1 MYIII
6 MDEDKQLIPTI
17 RQAIYR
23 GENMIDD
30 VKFLLPLT
38 YKKFDLSEF
47 TVKLQYIQNKKI
59 VYEETLTL
67 DNPPLRTDRLSFSLQ
82 LNSIFTQK
90 EGEMEVQLR
99 ATKIDIDAAIQYI
112 LKTSTC
118 YIDILP
124 SYCYETGD
132 EPETEIS
139 SKLEEIG
146 SKLEVMDSVLATKA
160 DNISLDSESGEIIL
174 SSSGTK
180 IGNAISAKNL
190 GDTIVEHAT
199 DGLVNVLI

>member
-6 MDEDKQLIPTI
+6 MDEDKQLTPTI
-17 RQAIYR
+17 KQAIYR
-23 GENMIDD
+23 GENMMDD

-47 TVKLQYIQNKKI
+47 TVKLQYIQNQKI

-82 LNSIFTQK
+82 LNSVFTQK
-90 EGEMEVQLR
+90 EGELEVQLR
-99 ATKIDIDAAIQYI
+99 ATKVDTDAAIQYI

-124 SYCYETGD
+124 SCYYETGD
-132 EPETEIS
+132 EPEVEIG
-139 SKLEEIG
+139 SKLEEMG

-174 SSSGTK
+174 SSSGAK
-180 IGNAISAKNL
+180 VGNAISAKDL
-190 GDTIVEHAT
+190 GDTIAEHT
-199 DGLVNVLI
+199 IDGLVNVMI

>member
-6 MDEDKQLIPTI
+6 MDEDKQLTPTI
-17 RQAIYR
+17 KQAIYR
-23 GENMIDD
+23 GENMMDD

-47 TVKLQYIQNKKI
+47 TVKLQYIQNQKI
-59 VYEETLTL
+59 VHEEILTL
-67 DNPPLRTDRLSFSLQ
+67 DDPPLRTDRLSFSLQ

-90 EGEMEVQLR
+90 EGELEVQLR
-99 ATKIDIDAAIQYI
+99 ATKVDIDAAIQYI

-124 SYCYETGD
+124 SCYYETGD
-132 EPETEIS
+132 EPEAEIG

-160 DNISLDSESGEIIL
+160 DNISLDSESGEIVL
-174 SSSGTK
+174 SSSGSK
-180 IGNAISAKNL
+180 VGNAISAKDL
-190 GDTIVEHAT
+190 GDTIAEHTT

>member
-1 MYIII
+1 MYIVI
-6 MDEDKQLIPTI
+6 MDSDKQLIPTI
-17 RQAIYR
+17 KQAIYR
-23 GENMIDD
+23 GENMMDD

-38 YKKFDLSEF
+38 YKKFNLSEF
-47 TVKLQYIQNKKI
+47 TVTLQYIQNKKI

-90 EGEMEVQLR
+90 EGELEVQLR
-99 ATKIDIDAAIQYI
+99 ATKVDVDAAIQYI

-124 SYCYETGD
+124 SCHYETGD
-132 EPETEIS
+132 ATEAEIG

-146 SKLEVMDSVLATKA
+146 SKLEVIDSVLATKA
-160 DNISLDSESGEIIL
+160 DNISLDSENGEIIL
-174 SSSGTK
+174 SSSGSK
-180 IGNAISAKNL
+180 IGDAISANEL
-190 GDTIVEHAT
+190 GNTISEYTV